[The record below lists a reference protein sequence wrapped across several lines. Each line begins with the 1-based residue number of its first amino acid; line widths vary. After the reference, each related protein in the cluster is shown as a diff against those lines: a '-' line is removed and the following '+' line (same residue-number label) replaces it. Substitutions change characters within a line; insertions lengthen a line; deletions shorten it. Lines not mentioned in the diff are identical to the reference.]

1 MIENFWHLMLN
12 LTGGIYNFICY
23 IYDIFYFLCGFE
35 LFSNNVYGKIVER
48 IYIVLGLIMTFVLA
62 YSLLKA
68 VINPDEF
75 AKGETSFPKLIKNIL
90 VSLVIIVILPTVFTI
105 AFSVQNSLLNNNV
118 IPKLILG
125 ESSDYAERGD
135 NNNLN
140 IIVGGTAGS
149 VSGGRYIASEMFK
162 AFLYPNKESG
172 ICASDNNDCRDK
184 IKNDTSWY
192 DFWTDEKTLEEVDNL
207 ILEGESF
214 GNYSIFAKSVKK
226 GNVSFDFIFAVAAG
240 IFVAYVLLNF
250 CFDMAL
256 RVVKLAFYQ
265 IIAPIPVICRI
276 IPGGKLKD
284 VFSKWTKQIISLF
297 LEVFI
302 RIGALTLGVY
312 LISLVSQNINLNT
325 NSAILNALGQKTLVK
340 ALLIMAIIMF
350 IKQIPKL
357 LGDLFGLDTGGMK
370 LGLMDKLA
378 AGGGLIA
385 AAGIGAS
392 GLSAVRSFA
401 QSRREGKGFARSLFS
416 GASNGALA
424 GTRAAYG
431 AKGAKNFKDL
441 KNATSKGIADQKKAR
456 ETVQKYIAKRSN
468 ETGGLPFA
476 MFDDFKDWFTGK
488 GVEDLDYVIS
498 ASGDINKANDAFRGA
513 VKKQWDK
520 HSTDGDIV
528 FNAGD
533 ASRLDEH
540 GNQVNFFKGAGNDRM
555 FDLYKGYQY
564 TDENGKIKMRSAA
577 DIRNDIEQRKAV
589 MKNRNLDYYIEQEM
603 RNINISA
610 PDKNSFY
617 SSLVDASGNR
627 IFDEA
632 GYNNAVSKYNA
643 DIQNA
648 RASAEQN
655 ARANYQADISDL
667 SLLDSMYSQLEK
679 KSITELGN
687 TALKGEK
694 MGTISAEDLY
704 DARELGETAQRIIR
718 DSSLEHLDP
727 SKKAGEQEV
736 VVENGDFAKFIDDMA
751 SAAGKQASHASRE
764 KQKYLDK
771 KKNN

>member
-35 LFSNNVYGKIVER
+35 LFSNDVYGKIVEQ

-125 ESSDYAERGD
+125 DSSEYAERD
-135 NNNLN
+135 ENNNLN
-140 IIVGGTAGS
+140 IIVSGTASS

-162 AFLYPNKESG
+162 AFLYPNKESDVCG
-172 ICASDNNDCRDK
+172 EDIEECRSK
-184 IKNDTSWY
+184 IINDTGWY

-207 ILEGESF
+207 VLEGGSF

-312 LISLVSQNINLNT
+312 LISLVSQNINLST

-350 IKQIPKL
+350 VKQIPKL
-357 LGDLFGLDTGGMK
+357 LGDLFGLDTAGMK

-378 AGGGLIA
+378 AGGAL
-385 AAGIGAS
+385 AAGATLG
-392 GLSAVRSFA
+392 G
-401 QSRREGKGFARSLFS
+401 
-416 GASNGALA
+416 LA
-424 GTRAAYG
+424 GTVGRNAVAAGRNIRNADGWKNKLKSG
-431 AKGAKNFKDL
+431 ALGVASIGAGGLSGAARGFKAGKGAKNFGDVKKASGSAVAGATQAREKRDAYRAAHKG
-441 KNATSKGIADQKKAR
+441 KNALGTGLNVAWGHITDTYDSVKEYMGVNSIEGLKAEKEAAATMQGFYKEMAGFVEDNEMVANYAGLYEAERKREINRTISSFDNKRYMDAINSRVKILSNDARYAGLSQNELYNIAGSEISKAQFTSTREMTGVEYANAIQERQDNLKKYENLKKIAIIKAINEKLNDKDGSGKIIDGRFAAVANKVEVFKKQNA
-456 ETVQKYIAKRSN
+456 TYDFVQNMNSIEGVNWDASWDSIMKS
-468 ETGGLPFA
+468 
-476 MFDDFKDWFTGK
+476 DDFAQIDNLLSDFKKGK
-488 GVEDLDYVIS
+488 NSL
-498 ASGDINKANDAFRGA
+498 K
-513 VKKQWDK
+513 
-520 HSTDGDIV
+520 
-528 FNAGD
+528 
-533 ASRLDEH
+533 
-540 GNQVNFFKGAGNDRM
+540 FF
-555 FDLYKGYQY
+555 
-564 TDENGKIKMRSAA
+564 A
-577 DIRNDIEQRKAV
+577 DSEIG
-589 MKNRNLDYYIEQEM
+589 KNRVGD
-603 RNINISA
+603 
-610 PDKNSFY
+610 
-617 SSLVDASGNR
+617 VDAKIAEK
-627 IFDEA
+627 IFKE
-632 GYNNAVSKYNA
+632 K
-643 DIQNA
+643 Q
-648 RASAEQN
+648 
-655 ARANYQADISDL
+655 
-667 SLLDSMYSQLEK
+667 EK
-679 KSITELGN
+679 K
-687 TALKGEK
+687 
-694 MGTISAEDLY
+694 
-704 DARELGETAQRIIR
+704 
-718 DSSLEHLDP
+718 
-727 SKKAGEQEV
+727 
-736 VVENGDFAKFIDDMA
+736 
-751 SAAGKQASHASRE
+751 
-764 KQKYLDK
+764 
-771 KKNN
+771 

>member
-35 LFSNNVYGKIVER
+35 LFSNDVYGKIVEQ

-125 ESSDYAERGD
+125 DSSKYAERGD

-162 AFLYPNKESG
+162 AFLYPNKESNVCG
-172 ICASDNNDCRDK
+172 EDNDECRNK
-184 IKNDTSWY
+184 ITNDTGWY

-207 ILEGESF
+207 VLEGGSF

-312 LISLVSQNINLNT
+312 LISLVSQNINLST

-350 IKQIPKL
+350 VKQIPKL
-357 LGDLFGLDTGGMK
+357 LGDLFGLDTAGMK

-378 AGGGLIA
+378 A
-385 AAGIGAS
+385 S
-392 GLSAVRSFA
+392 
-401 QSRREGKGFARSLFS
+401 
-416 GASNGALA
+416 GALA
-424 GTRAAYG
+424 AGATLGGLAGTVGRNAVAAGRNIRNADGWKNKLKSG
-431 AKGAKNFKDL
+431 ALGVASIGAGGLSGAARGFKAGKGAKNFGDVKKASGSAVAGATQAREKRDAYRAAHKG
-441 KNATSKGIADQKKAR
+441 KNALGTGLNVAWGHITDTYDSVKEYMGVNSIEGLKAEKEAAATMQGFYKEMAGFVEDNEMVANYAGLYEAERKREINRTISSFDNKRYMDAINSRVKILSNDARYAGLSQNELYNIAGSEISKAQFTSTREMTGVEYANAIQERQDNLKKYENLKKIAIIKAINEKLNDKDGSGKIIDGRFAAVANKVEVFKKQNA
-456 ETVQKYIAKRSN
+456 TYDFVQNMNSIEGVNWDASWDSIMKS
-468 ETGGLPFA
+468 
-476 MFDDFKDWFTGK
+476 DDFAQIDNLLSDFKKGK
-488 GVEDLDYVIS
+488 NSL
-498 ASGDINKANDAFRGA
+498 K
-513 VKKQWDK
+513 
-520 HSTDGDIV
+520 
-528 FNAGD
+528 
-533 ASRLDEH
+533 
-540 GNQVNFFKGAGNDRM
+540 FF
-555 FDLYKGYQY
+555 
-564 TDENGKIKMRSAA
+564 A
-577 DIRNDIEQRKAV
+577 DSEIG
-589 MKNRNLDYYIEQEM
+589 KNRVGD
-603 RNINISA
+603 
-610 PDKNSFY
+610 
-617 SSLVDASGNR
+617 VDAKIAEK
-627 IFDEA
+627 IFKE
-632 GYNNAVSKYNA
+632 K
-643 DIQNA
+643 Q
-648 RASAEQN
+648 
-655 ARANYQADISDL
+655 
-667 SLLDSMYSQLEK
+667 EK
-679 KSITELGN
+679 K
-687 TALKGEK
+687 
-694 MGTISAEDLY
+694 
-704 DARELGETAQRIIR
+704 
-718 DSSLEHLDP
+718 
-727 SKKAGEQEV
+727 
-736 VVENGDFAKFIDDMA
+736 
-751 SAAGKQASHASRE
+751 
-764 KQKYLDK
+764 
-771 KKNN
+771 